1 MTERAGLL
9 ILNSGSETSLA
20 VLASEPQLVRLSV

>member
-9 ILNSGSETSLA
+9 ILNSGGGTSLA
-20 VLASEPQLVRLSV
+20 VLASEPQLVRFSV